1 MRIDPGRIKGISKE
15 RWRRLRVGEL
25 SSRVVEVIWVQVGLL
40 VGAKQI
46 SGIFETHIFP

>member
-1 MRIDPGRIKGISKE
+1 MRIDPGYLKGKMATF
-15 RWRRLRVGEL
+15 RVGEL